1 VFDSRLSRI
10 LSDFIL
16 PLPRM
21 ILDSIHLLER
31 IVAMSR
37 IFLGL
42 LQDESGVASL
52 EYGLIC
58 SVLGLVI
65 VSSLRGV
72 SIGLNSTFNT
82 ISLALQTR

>member
-1 VFDSRLSRI
+1 
-10 LSDFIL
+10 
-16 PLPRM
+16 
-21 ILDSIHLLER
+21 
-31 IVAMSR
+31 MSR